1 MRKTEKKKKKKKHR
15 IPQNCQGFE
24 ETGIS
29 GGEKKND
36 PRRQESRQVM
46 RRCEQ
51 NKMLG
56 KTSETQINMEFS

>member
-1 MRKTEKKKKKKKHR
+1 MRKTEKKNHR

-29 GGEKKND
+29 GGKKKND
-36 PRRQESRQVM
+36 PRREESRRVM